1 MRGEVMKTK
10 SMFVCITFILL
21 ISTAAF
27 SQQPNQEVNIAPN
40 APKDKPISGTENEI
54 RQFEEAIKPHVETA
68 RKTYPEA
75 KKRFLKGLPP
85 KETFFITTRLKDAAG
100 RFEQVFIA
108 VREIKDGKVTGLI
121 WSDVQLVSGYQLRD
135 SYTFP
140 ENELLDW
147 MISKPDGSEEGNFV
161 GKFLDSY
168 QPQPVVKA
176 SEWRSAPATPERMSR
191 RIEEAA
197 IKYQAHAPIPHVVL
211 YDIGYPRDD
220 QEYNALDGHAVILL
234 TALAHEREE
243 LPLQR
248 AYVLVEGKEIEL
260 KPLRLALAELP
271 AGSVSAKTFGAF
283 RADALYLLPVYLRLK
298 PANLFVD
305 YAKNKNG
312 LKVAAFGTPV
322 SSDVSRL
329 NIKPPTGMG
338 PTDKV
343 LEEFIKREYPT
354 FFKN

>member
-1 MRGEVMKTK
+1 MKAK
-10 SMFVCITFILL
+10 SMVVCIAFLL
-21 ISTAAF
+21 IISLTGF
-27 SQQPNQEVNIAPN
+27 SQQTNQEVNIAPN
-40 APKDKPISGTENEI
+40 APKDESVSATESEV
-54 RQFEEAIKPHVETA
+54 RQFEEAIRPYVETA

-75 KKRFLKGLPP
+75 KNRFLKGLPP
-85 KETFFITTRLKDAAG
+85 KHTFFITTRLKDKAG

-121 WSDVQLVSGYQLRD
+121 WSDVHLIQGYQLRD
-135 SYTFP
+135 AYTFP

-147 MISKPDGSEEGNFV
+147 MISKPDGTEEGNFV

-168 QPQPVVKA
+168 RPQPVVA
-176 SEWRSAPATPERMSR
+176 APEWRNTPATPERMSH

-197 IKYQAHAPIPHVVL
+197 IKYQAHAPIRHVVL

-248 AYVLVEGKEIEL
+248 AYVLLEGREIEL
-260 KPLRLALAELP
+260 KQLRLVLAEQS
-271 AGSVSAKTFGAF
+271 ARSVSAKTFGAF
-283 RADALYLLPVYLRLK
+283 RADALYLLPVYLRMKAGDL
-298 PANLFVD
+298 LVD
-305 YAKNKNG
+305 YAKNKKG

-322 SSDVSRL
+322 SSHVSRL
-329 NIKPPTGMG
+329 NIKSPIGTG
-338 PTDKV
+338 PSDKV

-354 FFKN
+354 FFKE